1 MNAEPIPIPEDPFA
15 ALCNETAD
23 FVRPVGWKV
32 IVALAKTEEKTSG
45 GVIKPDSLL
54 EQEHTAQVVGLV
66 VSMGDLCFS
75 HPKFC
80 GQRLFEVGDWITM
93 RAYSGTRIRVAGFPN
108 QEFRIINDDVPE
120 AIAADP
126 TKVGR
131 G

>member
-80 GQRLFEVGDWITM
+80 GQRLEFMSKLSTWDVYGKGWA
-93 RAYSGTRIRVAGFPN
+93 RRVADQLKGL
-108 QEFRIINDDVPE
+108 
-120 AIAADP
+120 
-126 TKVGR
+126 
-131 G
+131 